1 MKAWEECDSQGL
13 CTYLLHILAFGDKL
27 IADFDSGVAEG
38 FEQVSRVQ
46 TLEVGGLVSNCRDT
60 IQTSSMAYC
69 GPTTPRG
76 GVRRESLLCGV
87 WFVCPSDA
95 QV

>member
-1 MKAWEECDSQGL
+1 MKAWEGCDSQRL
-13 CTYLLHILAFGDKL
+13 CTYLLYSLALGDKL
-27 IADFDSGVAEG
+27 IANLDPGVAEG

-46 TLEVGGLVSNCRDT
+46 TLEVGSLVSNCRDT

-76 GVRRESLLCGV
+76 RVRRESLLCGV
-87 WFVCPSDA
+87 
-95 QV
+95 

>member
-1 MKAWEECDSQGL
+1 MCDSQSL
-13 CTYLLHILAFGDKL
+13 CTYLLHSLAFGDKL

-60 IQTSSMAYC
+60 I
-69 GPTTPRG
+69 
-76 GVRRESLLCGV
+76 
-87 WFVCPSDA
+87 
-95 QV
+95 